1 MMYCECCRVKFDWP
15 PGEAAERPHGK
26 CESCGNAARCHVVA
40 GTPSSRTIAEEEAD
54 RISVLEK
61 QVHDLK
67 ISMMVLD
74 ATIYMIAP
82 LMREELKELFAS
94 QIAVAKQSYQQAT
107 GEESMIGFRRN
118 APAGKARVKLSGAD
132 RDQDWPWC
140 ESCNSYHHPSNTTC
154 KAKRDG

>member
-1 MMYCECCRVKFDWP
+1 MMYCERCRAQYGWVPSDVKS
-15 PGEAAERPHGK
+15 HGQ
-26 CESCGNAARCHVVA
+26 CEFCKLTADCHDA
-40 GTPSSRTIAEEEAD
+40 KPQPSTIAEEEDD

-94 QIAVAKQSYQQAT
+94 QIAVAKQTYEAAT

-118 APAGKARVKLSGAD
+118 APAEKARVKLSGAD
-132 RDQDWPWC
+132 WPWC
-140 ESCNSYHHPSNTTC
+140 ESCKSYHHPSNTTC